1 MVSCMVGI
9 IVAELE
15 ELECILEK
23 LNDRKEE
30 IYREKTFYKGTI
42 SNKDTVIVRSE
53 VGKVNAA
60 LTTQMLIDRYDVSI
74 VINIGVSGS
83 VDNSLNIGDIVV
95 GEKLVQHDFDV
106 TGFGRKLGE
115 IEGIGIYI
123 KTNPKLLD
131 VFDGKNVKIGVI
143 ASGDKFVTNI
153 EDKNF
158 IREEFN
164 ALCVEMEGASV
175 AQTCLKNKVDFLVIR
190 SISDKLDGSSKIEF
204 PEFLVSSSKKVV
216 DLLASV
222 IGEL

>member
-1 MVSCMVGI
+1 MIGI

-15 ELECILEK
+15 ELECVLEK
-23 LNDRKEE
+23 LENRKEE
-30 IYREKTFYKGTI
+30 TYREKTFYIGNIK
-42 SNKDTVIVRSE
+42 NKDVAIVRSE

-60 LTTQMLIDRYDVSI
+60 LTTQMLIDRYNVSM

-83 VDNSLNIGDIVV
+83 VDNRLDIGDIVV

-123 KTNPKLLD
+123 KTNPKLLSVFNGKD
-131 VFDGKNVKIGVI
+131 VKVGVI
-143 ASGDKFVTNI
+143 ASGDKFVTDIN
-153 EDKNF
+153 DKNF

-175 AQTCLKNKVDFLVIR
+175 AQTCLVNKVDFLIIR

-204 PEFLVSSSKKVV
+204 PKFLVQASKKAVE
-216 DLLASV
+216 LLYDT

>member
-1 MVSCMVGI
+1 MIGI

-15 ELECILEK
+15 ELECVLEK
-23 LNDRKEE
+23 LENKKEE
-30 IYREKTFYKGTI
+30 IYRGKTFYIGSI
-42 SNKDTVIVRSE
+42 NNKDVVIVRSE

-60 LTTQMLIDRYDVSI
+60 LTTQMLIDRYDVVLI
-74 VINIGVSGS
+74 INVGVSGS
-83 VDNSLNIGDIVV
+83 VDNSLDIGDIVI

-123 KTNPKLLD
+123 ETNSKLLD
-131 VFDGKNVKIGVI
+131 VFKNKDVKIGVI
-143 ASGDKFVTNI
+143 ASGDKFVTDI
-153 EDKNF
+153 SDKNF
-158 IREEFN
+158 IREEFK

-175 AQTCLKNKVDFLVIR
+175 AQVCLINKIDFLIIR

-204 PEFLVSSSKKVV
+204 PKFLVSSSKKAAN
-216 DLLASV
+216 LLYDV

>member
-1 MVSCMVGI
+1 MLGI

-15 ELECILEK
+15 ELECVLEK
-23 LNDRKEE
+23 LENKKEE
-30 IYREKTFYKGTI
+30 IYREKTFYIGSIK
-42 SNKDTVIVRSE
+42 NKNVVIVRSE

-60 LTTQMLIDRYDVSI
+60 LTTQMLIDRYDVEL

-83 VDNSLNIGDIVV
+83 VDNRLDIGDIVI

-123 KTNPKLLD
+123 ETNPKLLNIFKD
-131 VFDGKNVKIGVI
+131 KNVKIGVV

-153 EDKNF
+153 DDKNF

-175 AQTCLKNKVDFLVIR
+175 AQTCFVNKIDFLIIR

-204 PEFLVSSSKKVV
+204 PIFLKSSSKKAVE
-216 DLLASV
+216 LLYDV

>member
-1 MVSCMVGI
+1 MVSCMLGI

-15 ELECILEK
+15 ELECVLEK
-23 LNDRKEE
+23 AENINKET
-30 IYREKTFYKGTI
+30 YREKIFYIGTI
-42 SNKDTVIVRSE
+42 NNKKVVIVRSE

-60 LTTQMLIDRYDVSI
+60 LTTQMLIDRYDVSMI
-74 VINIGVSGS
+74 INIGVSGS
-83 VDNSLNIGDIVV
+83 VDNRLNIGDVVV

-123 KTNPKLLD
+123 ETNPKLLD
-131 VFDGKNVKIGVI
+131 IFKDKDVRVGVI
-143 ASGDKFVTNI
+143 ASGDKFVTKI

-158 IREEFN
+158 IRETFN

-175 AQTCLKNKVDFLVIR
+175 AQTCLMNKIDFLIIR

-204 PEFLVSSSKKVV
+204 PKFLVSSSKKAAS
-216 DLLASV
+216 LLYDV

>member
-1 MVSCMVGI
+1 MFGI

-23 LNDRKEE
+23 LNNRKEE
-30 IYREKTFYKGTI
+30 TYRGKTFYIGSI
-42 SNKDTVIVRSE
+42 NNKDVVIVRSE

-60 LTTQMLIDRYDVSI
+60 LTTQMLIDRYDVKL
-74 VINIGVSGS
+74 VINVGVSGS
-83 VDNSLNIGDIVV
+83 VDNSLDIGDIVI

-123 KTNPKLLD
+123 ETNSKLLD
-131 VFDGKNVKIGVI
+131 VFKNKDVKIGVI
-143 ASGDKFVTNI
+143 ASGDKFVTDI
-153 EDKNF
+153 SDKNF
-158 IREEFN
+158 IREEFK

-175 AQTCLKNKVDFLVIR
+175 AQVCLINKIDFLIIR

-204 PEFLVSSSKKVV
+204 PKFLVSSSKKAAN
-216 DLLASV
+216 LLYDV

>member
-1 MVSCMVGI
+1 MLGI

-15 ELECILEK
+15 ELKCILEK
-23 LNDRKEE
+23 LNGRNEE
-30 IYREKTFYKGTI
+30 TYRGKVFYKGTMR
-42 SNKDTVIVRSE
+42 NKEVVIVRSE

-60 LTTQMLIDRYDVSI
+60 LTTQMLIDKYNVSM

-83 VDNSLNIGDIVV
+83 VDNSLDIGDIVI

-115 IEGIGIYI
+115 IEGIGVYI
-123 KTNPKLLD
+123 EANPKILSVFNDKD
-131 VFDGKNVKIGVI
+131 VRIGVI
-143 ASGDKFVTNI
+143 ASGDKFVTDIN
-153 EDKNF
+153 DKNF

-175 AQTCLKNKVDFLVIR
+175 AQTCLINKIDFLIIR

-204 PEFLVSSSKKVV
+204 PKFLVSSAKKAAS
-216 DLLASV
+216 LLENI

>member
-1 MVSCMVGI
+1 MLGI

-15 ELECILEK
+15 ELECVLEK
-23 LNDRKEE
+23 AENINKET
-30 IYREKTFYKGTI
+30 YREKIFYIGTI
-42 SNKDTVIVRSE
+42 NNKKVVIVRSE

-60 LTTQMLIDRYDVSI
+60 LTTQMLIDRYDVSMI
-74 VINIGVSGS
+74 INIGVSGS
-83 VDNSLNIGDIVV
+83 VDNRLNIGDVVV

-123 KTNPKLLD
+123 ETNPKLLD
-131 VFDGKNVKIGVI
+131 IFKDKDVRVGVI
-143 ASGDKFVTNI
+143 ASGDKFVTKI

-158 IREEFN
+158 IRETFN

-175 AQTCLKNKVDFLVIR
+175 AQTCLMNKIDFLIIR

-204 PEFLVSSSKKVV
+204 PKFLVSSSKKAAS
-216 DLLASV
+216 LLYDV

>member
-1 MVSCMVGI
+1 MIGI

-15 ELECILEK
+15 ELECVLEK
-23 LNDRKEE
+23 LENKKEE
-30 IYREKTFYKGTI
+30 IYREKTFYIGSI
-42 SNKDTVIVRSE
+42 NNKDVVIVRSE

-60 LTTQMLIDRYDVSI
+60 LTTQMLIDRYDVVLI
-74 VINIGVSGS
+74 INVGVSGS
-83 VDNSLNIGDIVV
+83 VDNSLDIGDIVI

-123 KTNPKLLD
+123 ETNPKLLD
-131 VFDGKNVKIGVI
+131 IFKNKNVKIGVI
-143 ASGDKFVTNI
+143 ASGDKFVTDI
-153 EDKNF
+153 SDKNF
-158 IREEFN
+158 IREEFK

-175 AQTCLKNKVDFLVIR
+175 AQVCLINKIDFLIIR

-204 PEFLVSSSKKVV
+204 PKFLVSSSKKAAN
-216 DLLASV
+216 LLYDV